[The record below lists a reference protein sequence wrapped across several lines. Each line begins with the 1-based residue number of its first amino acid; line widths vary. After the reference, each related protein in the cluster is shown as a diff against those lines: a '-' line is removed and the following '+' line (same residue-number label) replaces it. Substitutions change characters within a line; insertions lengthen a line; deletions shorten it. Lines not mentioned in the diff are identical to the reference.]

1 MHQHLDEVR
10 LSPADAGTVEL
21 VVRRPGEGER
31 EVLEEAELDPEAGL
45 VGDRWRAGNADRDM
59 QLTLMNA
66 RSAAAIAGDRDNW
79 AIAGDQLYVDLDLS
93 EANLPP
99 GTRLAVGTA
108 IVERS
113 EVPHRGCGKF
123 SKRFGVDA
131 LKLVNSAVGR
141 ELNLRGVNARIV
153 RGGVVRPGD
162 PIAKLP

>member
-79 AIAGDQLYVDLDLS
+79 AIAGDQLYVDFDLS
-93 EANLPP
+93 AANLPP
-99 GTRLAVGTA
+99 GTRLRVGEAT
-108 IVERS
+108 I
-113 EVPHRGCGKF
+113 EVTDEPHLGCGKF
-123 SKRFGVDA
+123 SARFGVDM
-131 LKLVNSAVGR
+131 LKLVNSKVGR
-141 ELNLRGVNARIV
+141 ELNMRGINARV
-153 RGGVVRPGD
+153 VTGGVVRPGD
-162 PIAKLP
+162 EIVKA